1 MNTNNEKSRTK
12 SDFNTSSNKDDRS
25 SNASLQASSPYPSR
39 SSLSS
44 ADNNILEN
52 VLILQG
58 GGSLGAFGCGVF
70 KALAN
75 NNIKLDIIAG
85 TSIGGINAAIIAGSK
100 DAKHPEHLLEQ
111 FWLELSESFV
121 DLDKF
126 TLPYSAS
133 LLPKFV
139 EGLLLP
145 STNYYSYFPT
155 TSSSDQEKN
164 YSYSTTRNANEHAIK
179 MKQLRS
185 FYSSAI
191 FGNDKM
197 FKPRWRQETALITDS
212 EYFAPQKWTYMYD
225 LSPLVKTLEK
235 YIDYDKLKPN
245 GKPKSSPRLIL
256 TAVNILTAEPLTFD
270 SYKQQITPK
279 HILATSAYPLY
290 NFPWIEVEDGVY
302 AWDGGLLSNTPLRE
316 VIDYASPVN
325 DKRILVVENYPK
337 RVNILPKN
345 LPEVYHR
352 ARDIMFSDK
361 TEHNVTMSRVITRYL
376 NYIEELYQLIET
388 HMDLTKVD
396 PKQLKRI
403 RKKYKKYKQERGAE
417 IKDIVYITRDEPF
430 PHMYENADFSPETIK
445 NLIKEGEM
453 KTIQAL
459 KG

>member
-1 MNTNNEKSRTK
+1 MNKNNGKRGKK
-12 SDFNTSSNKDDRS
+12 SDPPNTLSNRDNSS
-25 SNASLQASSPYPSR
+25 SNASLLPPSSSLR
-39 SSLSS
+39 SSLLSPT
-44 ADNNILEN
+44 NNRLEN

-70 KALAN
+70 KTLAN
-75 NNIKLDIIAG
+75 SNIKLDIIAG

-100 DAKHPEHLLEQ
+100 DAKHPELLLEQ

-121 DLDKF
+121 DFDKV
-126 TLPYSAS
+126 TLPSSAS
-133 LLPKFV
+133 LPKFI
-139 EGLLLP
+139 EKLLLVLP
-145 STNYYSYFPT
+145 SNNYYYHHHFPT
-155 TSSSDQEKN
+155 ASSEQEN
-164 YSYSTTRNANEHAIK
+164 YSTIKANERAIK

-197 FKPRWRQETALITDS
+197 FKPRWRQETALTDP
-212 EYFAPQKWTYMYD
+212 EYFAPQNWTYMYD
-225 LSPLVKTLEK
+225 LAPLVKTLEK
-235 YIDYDKLKPN
+235 YIDYNKLKPN
-245 GKPKSSPRLIL
+245 GNPTSRLIL
-256 TAVNILTAEPLTFD
+256 TAVNVLTADPLTFD
-270 SYKQQITPK
+270 SSKQQITSK

-302 AWDGGLLSNTPLRE
+302 AWDGGLLNNTPLRE
-316 VIDYASPVN
+316 VIDASPVK
-325 DKRILVVENYPK
+325 DKRIFLVENYPK
-337 RVNILPKN
+337 RVNALPKN

-361 TEHNVTMSRVITRYL
+361 TVYNVRMSKVITLYL
-376 NYIEELYQLIET
+376 RYIEELYQLIET
-388 HMDLTKVD
+388 LDLTKVD

-417 IKDIVYITRDEPF
+417 IKDIFYITRDEPF

-445 NLIKEGEM
+445 NSIKEGEM

-459 KG
+459 KGR